1 MEPHWL
7 EHALLA
13 LPIGCGAAL
22 IMVLVR
28 YNTDKFAYLVATAA
42 STGGS
47 FYYLGR
53 EVRDKEKGTVADGF
67 DYSGLIAPILSCI
80 LVFGGAAVVY
90 ERPRSNT
97 EIGAYLG

>member
-22 IMVLVR
+22 IFALVR
-28 YNTDKFAYLVATAA
+28 YRTDRLAYLLATAA
-42 STGGS
+42 TIGGS

-53 EVRDKEKGTVADGF
+53 EVRDMEKGTVADGF
-67 DYSGLIAPILSCI
+67 DYSGLIAPIVSSI
-80 LVFGGAAVVY
+80 LFFYGAACF
-90 ERPRSNT
+90 RD
-97 EIGAYLG
+97 